1 MSIFESLGKAL
12 GGSSK
17 GIDVEEYM
25 NAAEMDEV
33 DVMHEPADH
42 YIKPVALQQQTD
54 VELIKKEL
62 SSNNIIL
69 MNISEMSKRPN
80 TLKAVID
87 DLKLYVD
94 KMNGDIARIDQ
105 DKIILTPAKIR
116 IIKTKKPMA
125 KDR

>member
-1 MSIFESLGKAL
+1 MSIFEKLGKTL
-12 GGSSK
+12 GVSSK

-25 NAAEMDEV
+25 NAAEMDDV

-62 SSNNIIL
+62 GSNNIIL
-69 MNISEMSKRPN
+69 MNIAEMAKRPN

-87 DLKLYVD
+87 DLKVYVD
-94 KMNGDIARIDQ
+94 KMNGDIARIDV
-105 DKIILTPAKIR
+105 DKIILTPGKIK
-116 IIKTKKPMA
+116 IIKTKKA
-125 KDR
+125 SSRS